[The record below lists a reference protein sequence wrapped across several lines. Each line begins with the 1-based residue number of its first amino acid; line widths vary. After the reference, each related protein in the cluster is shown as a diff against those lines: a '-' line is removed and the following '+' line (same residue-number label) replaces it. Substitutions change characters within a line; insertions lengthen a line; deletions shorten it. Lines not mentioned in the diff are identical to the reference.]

1 MNSQSSPAENGQ
13 EYKVVALRYRP
24 QAFGDLV
31 GQGHIA
37 TALSNAIN
45 QNRVG
50 HAYLFTGA
58 RGVGKTSSA
67 RIFAKCLNCERNNRS
82 DAPQDS
88 PTIEPCNEC
97 DICQAVSTGEDVDVL
112 EIDGASNRG
121 IDEIRQLRSNAAV
134 RPSRSRFKIY
144 IIDEVHMLTQ
154 QAFNAL
160 LKTLE
165 EPPGHVKFI
174 FCTTDP
180 QKIPITVLSRC
191 QRFDFSPVQTDKI
204 ADRLR
209 DIATS
214 EGVTADEQALALLAR
229 RANGSMRDS
238 QSLLEQLF
246 SFCGENISVDEVHQL
261 LGTADMSRIAE
272 VATAMTNCDPKETLD
287 LIHRGMSEGVDAGQM
302 ADQLL
307 GYFRDMM
314 AARVGCGEDVMLNCT
329 STDMAHLQKLS
340 ETLGLETILS
350 IVQLLDAAVVRMQS
364 SLHSRTL
371 LESVAIRICN
381 LEKLDSI
388 SDLVNSLS
396 KSPSGKSPARPMPTR
411 SRERVEMQQV
421 VYPKKDEAK
430 KNDLSKPQVDSPNE
444 SEAIASAAAATAAAV
459 AATVASTMQQE
470 TNSSAAADDVA
481 ATARVESNKPES
493 VATESVAAEPVSTES
508 VPETESE
515 PIDESQA
522 DSEAQLS
529 SESQSSGKPETETQT
544 ESTQVEPADA
554 EPAATVPIETE
565 LPIEVPP
572 IEVSPTEVSS
582 TAQMDADPDS
592 EAVSDN
598 NVASISLP
606 TGEVSQANVETYW
619 KQLLDDMGDMTADMA
634 SDYEKLVLKDGLL
647 VVTLPDSVSKDLCS
661 KPERKQKFEAAME
674 RLTGSKLRVDFLA
687 SKRSLQQEKVAPKL
701 TRVQQIR
708 KLQEDGFIKQTISLF
723 DAEITGY
730 RDPLPTKKR

>member
-1 MNSQSSPAENGQ
+1 MNSSDTPAENGQ

-24 QAFGDLV
+24 QSFGDLV

-67 RIFAKCLNCERNNRS
+67 RIFAKCLNCEKNTDTGAGERGL
-82 DAPQDS
+82 
-88 PTIEPCNEC
+88 TIEPCNEC
-97 DICQAVSTGEDVDVL
+97 DICQTVSTGEDVDVL

-191 QRFDFSPVQTDKI
+191 QRFDFSPVQTDEI
-204 ADRLR
+204 AKRLQE
-209 DIATS
+209 IATA
-214 EGVTADEQALALLAR
+214 EGVTADEQALALLAK

-246 SFCGENISVDEVHQL
+246 SFCGENISVDEVNQL

-272 VATAMTNCDPKETLD
+272 VATAMTNCNPKETLD
-287 LIHRGMSEGVDAGQM
+287 LLHRAMAEGVDAGQM

-314 AARVGCGEDVMLNCT
+314 ATRVGCGEDVLLSCT
-329 STDMAHLQKLS
+329 SADMEHLNTLAQ
-340 ETLGLETILS
+340 TLGLETILS

-364 SLHSRTL
+364 SLHARTL
-371 LESVAIRICN
+371 LESAAIRICN

-396 KSPSGKSPARPMPTR
+396 KSPAGKGTAKPSAARTR
-411 SRERVEMQQV
+411 PRVEMRQV
-421 VYPKKDEAK
+421 EYPKKDQAK
-430 KNDLSKPQVDSPNE
+430 KNDVSDASSNSNE
-444 SEAIASAAAATAAAV
+444 SISTDASPKETVASTTTAAV
-459 AATVASTMQQE
+459 AAG
-470 TNSSAAADDVA
+470 AAAA
-481 ATARVESNKPES
+481 AAVGAAASLAASVE
-493 VATESVAAEPVSTES
+493 AAEPGSPVES
-508 VPETESE
+508 
-515 PIDESQA
+515 
-522 DSEAQLS
+522 
-529 SESQSSGKPETETQT
+529 
-544 ESTQVEPADA
+544 A
-554 EPAATVPIETE
+554 EPASTPPDASAGGTAESDAAENEPKQNESEQNEPEQKASEPEQNQADQKDTE
-565 LPIEVPP
+565 IQQKE
-572 IEVSPTEVSS
+572 S
-582 TAQMDADPDS
+582 DS
-592 EAVSDN
+592 ENDAVVSGSSSGD
-598 NVASISLP
+598 
-606 TGEVSQANVETYW
+606 VSQANVETYF

-634 SDYEKLVLKDGLL
+634 SDYEKLEFNDGKL
-647 VVTLPDSVSKDLCS
+647 VVTLPDNVSKDLCS
-661 KPERKQKFEAAME
+661 KPERKKKFEDAME
-674 RLTGSKLRVDFLA
+674 RLTGAKMRVDFLA
-687 SKRSLQQEKVAPKL
+687 SKRTTVHKAPTPKL

-723 DAEITGY
+723 DAEITGFQ
-730 RDPLPTKKR
+730 DPVPTKKR